1 MHVSVLAV
9 DLALTSDCANK
20 IFFIYYYYYYYYY
33 LGILSKDLFSELF
46 AVGFCEHSF
55 VTKLGM
61 MDSVVDY

>member
-9 DLALTSDCANK
+9 DLALTSDYANQ
-20 IFFIYYYYYYYYY
+20 ILFIYIYIY
-33 LGILSKDLFSELF
+33 ILEILNKELF
-46 AVGFCEHSF
+46 AVGFREHSF